1 MTLSHLDIERAR
13 FNMIEQQIRPW
24 EVLDQTVLD
33 LLSVVKREEFV
44 PAAYRNMAFVDMEIP
59 LNIGDLKTGECMLA
73 PRVEARMLQE
83 LAVRNDDL
91 VLEIGAGSGYMAAL
105 LAHRARHVTTVEI
118 VPELHALAEDNL
130 RRARIA
136 NVNVVQGDGAQGF
149 ALGHELDV
157 IVLSG
162 ALPFVPDAFL
172 KQLKVGG
179 RLVAFVGE
187 APVQSAELIKRTGES
202 SFSTV
207 KLFETN
213 VKPLRNVA
221 QHSHFRF

>member
-1 MTLSHLDIERAR
+1 MTASHLDIERAR

-33 LLSVVKREEFV
+33 LLCVVKRELFV
-44 PAAYRNMAFVDMEIP
+44 PAAYRSMAFVDTEIP
-59 LNIGDLKTGECMLA
+59 LNVGDFKSGETMLA
-73 PRVEARMLQE
+73 PRVEARVLQE
-83 LAVRNDDL
+83 LTVRNDDL
-91 VLEIGAGSGYMAAL
+91 VLEVGAGSGYMAAL
-105 LAHRARHVTTVEI
+105 LAHRARHVTTLEI
-118 VPELHALAEDNL
+118 IPELHAFAEENL
-130 RRARIA
+130 RRAHVA
-136 NVNVVQGDGAQGF
+136 NVKVVQGDGAQGF

-162 ALPFVPDAFL
+162 AVPFVPDAFL

-179 RLVAFVGE
+179 RLLAFVGE
-187 APVQSAELIKRTGES
+187 SPVQSAEIIKRTGAT

-213 VKPLRNVA
+213 IKPLHNVA